1 MIPEVIGAYRVGDM
15 KLLQSVVDG
24 PATSQILMHLRTR
37 AAEKREWDPRIL
49 DIKGVDIVK
58 ASLADDVPYIQL
70 TFVCQ
75 HINRD
80 THSETGEVIESEP
93 KPGQTKQATGT
104 IATFYYSWALRKD
117 YESKYY
123 NWKIIDFQA
132 QHVGL
137 LA

>member
-1 MIPEVIGAYRVGDM
+1 MIPEVITAYRVGDM

-24 PATSQILMHLRTR
+24 QAHTQILQHLRAR

-58 ASLADDVPYIQL
+58 ASIAEDLPYIQL
-70 TFVCQ
+70 TFVCE

-80 THSETGEVIESEP
+80 THSETGEVMEAEQKS
-93 KPGQTKQATGT
+93 GQNRITTGT
-104 IATFYYSWALRKD
+104 IATVYYSWALRRD
-117 YESKYY
+117 FEHKYY

-132 QHVGL
+132 QHLGL